1 MIIMFSAGAA
11 MVALGAVIAGFLVYK
26 TKYAGKS
33 LIAEKEPDIRAE
45 AFNID
50 DGFMEDL
57 MEPPDPEKADLP
69 EPIKEANQKF
79 IKQFSANRLIREGE
93 KSEAA

>member
-1 MIIMFSAGAA
+1 MTL
-11 MVALGAVIAGFLVYK
+11 LGAVIAGVLVYK

-33 LIAEKEPDIRAE
+33 LIAEKEAEVKAE

-57 MEPPDPEKADLP
+57 MEPAEESELP
-69 EPIKEANQKF
+69 EPIEEANKRFLKQF
-79 IKQFSANRLIREGE
+79 NAERLIKQGE
-93 KSEAA
+93 KEREAA